1 MIIFYIKTYPKF
13 FCQRVQFFTSNWLEN
28 SDMFVFWV
36 LLQATKTRCRRLTNQ
51 NKQIFCQIFK
61 SIWKEELHPLAK
73 EFWVSYY
80 IKTDHKEP
88 TNNRYFMKKKCRRS
102 PCYHNR
108 PWYKVLLNMS
118 IFKGVLI
125 KIVVLAFFAFTFVYC
140 NETFNSINY
149 RYYYLL
155 S

>member
-1 MIIFYIKTYPKF
+1 M
-13 FCQRVQFFTSNWLEN
+13 QFFTSNWLEN
-28 SDMFVFWV
+28 CDMFLLWI
-36 LLQATKTRCRRLTNQ
+36 LLQATKTRRRRLTNQ

-61 SIWKEELHPLAK
+61 SIWREELHPLAK

-125 KIVVLAFFAFTFVYC
+125 KIVLAFFAFTFVYC